1 MLRKIPIAGSSLKIK
16 DLLTALSWIKKGDLE
31 SRLYRKLSHLFFQK
45 YFFFL
50 NSGLSSFFV
59 ILGILRKLSFKKKVI
74 LPAYTA
80 PSLVVAIKKVGLF
93 PVLCDINLENFNMD
107 REFLF
112 NLVSGDTLCVVGV
125 HMFGI
130 PEDNLEGLKE
140 KFPSIYIIED
150 CAQALGTKFKGN
162 YVGNLGDISFFS
174 FNRGKNLST
183 YCGGLIVTNDNILAE
198 RIDEKIKKLPRKS
211 FENYTLFFKNLFL
224 SLAVRPLVYGLG
236 YKFISRFKDTRPPK
250 DVILGSYTD
259 FQKVL
264 LLLLLENIDKVSKKR
279 YLNGIRLI
287 EALTNFEGIVLP
299 KISKDIQ
306 PAFNRLP
313 ILFKDLKKKE
323 RVQKEL
329 WKVGIETSSMYIKPL
344 HHIFDLGYRKEEF
357 PNACYFAQHL
367 LTLPTHPLMSER
379 QLDKIIEIIRK
390 NC

>member
-112 NLVSGDTLCVVGV
+112 NLVSEDTLCVVGV

>member
-1 MLRKIPIAGSSLKIK
+1 MLKKIPIAGSPLKIK
-16 DLLTALSWIKKGDLE
+16 DLLTALIWIKRKDLE
-31 SRLYRKLSHLFFQK
+31 SRLYGKLSHLFSQK

-50 NSGLSSFFV
+50 NSGLSSFFI
-59 ILGILRKLSFKKKVI
+59 ILEILRKLSSKKKVI

-80 PSLVVAIKKVGLF
+80 PSLVVAIKKANLS

-107 REFLF
+107 REVLF
-112 NLVSGDTLCVVGV
+112 NLISEDTLCVVGV

-130 PEDNLEGLKE
+130 PEDNLEGLKD

-162 YVGNLGDISFFS
+162 YLGNLGGVSFFS
-174 FNRGKNLST
+174 FNRGKNLTT
-183 YCGGLIVTNDNILAE
+183 YSGGLIATNDNILAE
-198 RIDEKIKKLPRKS
+198 KINEKIKKLSLKS
-211 FENYTLFFKNLFL
+211 FEDYILFFKSFFL

-236 YKFISRFKDTRPPK
+236 YKFISRFKGTRPPE

-259 FQKVL
+259 FQKAL
-264 LLLLLENIDKVSKKR
+264 LLLLLENIEKVSKKR

-287 EALTNFEGIVLP
+287 EALANFEGIILP

-344 HHIFDLGYRKEEF
+344 HRIFDLGYRKEEF